1 MVSLSHLPFF
11 HSIRLADLSND
22 RPRPRPRSIHQC
34 RLQFV
39 DERCVIVQI
48 TDGSRGE
55 TTTQTVLSQNRIR
68 FVQDAAYGFLRDF
81 NAEDIVCVN
90 LFPTSVDI
98 WQTSEPIRQ
107 LVASNLEMNRS
118 VSVRF
123 SYTITRNPPNQDDS
137 EDIAAVVTSNRTVT
151 IEKNEVETRKILR
164 EILVGSDSDE
174 VNK

>member
-1 MVSLSHLPFF
+1 MTAQGQDLVPFSGADYSSLTSAMSSSKLPT
-11 HSIRLADLSND
+11 SVEVKRKARKLLS
-22 RPRPRPRSIHQC
+22 PI
-34 RLQFV
+34 
-39 DERCVIVQI
+39 
-48 TDGSRGE
+48 
-55 TTTQTVLSQNRIR
+55 RIR
-68 FVQDAAYGFLRDF
+68 WFQDAAYGFLRDF

-107 LVASNLEMNRS
+107 LVASNLEANRS

-137 EDIAAVVTSNRTVT
+137 EDIAAVVTANRTVT
-151 IEKNEVETRKILR
+151 IESNEVETRKILR
-164 EILVGSDSDE
+164 EILNGTNSGE